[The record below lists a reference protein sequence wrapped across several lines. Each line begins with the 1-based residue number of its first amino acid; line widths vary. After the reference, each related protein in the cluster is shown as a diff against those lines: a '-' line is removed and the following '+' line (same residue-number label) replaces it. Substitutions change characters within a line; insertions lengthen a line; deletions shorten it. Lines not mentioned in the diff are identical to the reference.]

1 MDKCI
6 TYSKIILRVLPIKLD
21 WSKQSTT
28 NIMLEPPAISSLRI
42 EERGGFVIEINP
54 SPELFLDT
62 FDIITASPIG
72 PFLKLKQ

>member
-1 MDKCI
+1 
-6 TYSKIILRVLPIKLD
+6 
-21 WSKQSTT
+21 
-28 NIMLEPPAISSLRI
+28 MLEPPAISSLRI